1 MAFRLFGMFFMANV
15 VIEISVRNSPS
26 FPCFSCFLPL
36 FIAENHFFSIV
47 YTDIVKFYLHLHT
60 FSATSVE

>member
-1 MAFRLFGMFFMANV
+1 MAFRLFGFFLWPMLL
-15 VIEISVRNSPS
+15 SKSP
-26 FPCFSCFLPL
+26 LKIPL
-36 FIAENHFFSIV
+36 LSPVFHTFILFFIAENLFFSIV

>member
-1 MAFRLFGMFFMANV
+1 MFF
-15 VIEISVRNSPS
+15 ILSSS
-26 FPCFSCFLPL
+26 FSLPKI
-36 FIAENHFFSIV
+36 FFFSIV